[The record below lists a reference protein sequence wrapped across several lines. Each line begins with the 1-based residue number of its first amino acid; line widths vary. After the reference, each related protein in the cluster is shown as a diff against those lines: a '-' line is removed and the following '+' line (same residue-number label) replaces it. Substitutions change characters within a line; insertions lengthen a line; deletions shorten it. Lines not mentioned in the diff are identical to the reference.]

1 MANGALIEG
10 VWTYVRFLSS
20 RFIECCGH
28 FFYFSVR
35 GGMLSVLHY
44 GSGVI

>member
-10 VWTYVRFLSS
+10 VGDLWSFQAGLLSAAVN
-20 RFIECCGH
+20 F
-28 FFYFSVR
+28 FSVR